1 MILQRASGNKL
12 AISDKKRKEYQDSG
26 KTIGAVCCLLCAF
39 LWYGISRNRDSREPT
54 GFWSGEEE
62 KRKATVRNV
71 QAYNGE
77 MARLYRKC
85 SLACVL
91 SGVLFLLL
99 PLPGGISPGFD
110 CTVGRDLVWR
120 AYKKVLG
127 KYS

>member
-1 MILQRASGNKL
+1 MER
-12 AISDKKRKEYQDSG
+12 
-26 KTIGAVCCLLCAF
+26 TIGAVCCLLCAF
-39 LWYGISRNRDSREPT
+39 LWYGIPCNRDSREPIS
-54 GFWSGEEE
+54 FWSGEEE
-62 KRKATVRNV
+62 KLKATVRDV

-91 SGVLFLLL
+91 SGMLFLLL
-99 PLPGGISPGFD
+99 PLPGGISPGFG
-110 CTVGRDLVWR
+110 CTVGRYLVRR

>member
-1 MILQRASGNKL
+1 MER
-12 AISDKKRKEYQDSG
+12 
-26 KTIGAVCCLLCAF
+26 TIGAVCCLLCAF

-62 KRKATVRNV
+62 KRKVTVRDV

-99 PLPGGISPGFD
+99 PLPGGISPGFG

>member
-1 MILQRASGNKL
+1 MERI
-12 AISDKKRKEYQDSG
+12 
-26 KTIGAVCCLLCAF
+26 IGAVCCLLCAF
-39 LWYGISRNRDSREPT
+39 LWHRLSCSRDSREPT

-62 KRKATVRNV
+62 KRKATVRDV

-99 PLPGGISPGFD
+99 PSA
-110 CTVGRDLVWR
+110 GRDQPGL
-120 AYKKVLG
+120 
-127 KYS
+127 